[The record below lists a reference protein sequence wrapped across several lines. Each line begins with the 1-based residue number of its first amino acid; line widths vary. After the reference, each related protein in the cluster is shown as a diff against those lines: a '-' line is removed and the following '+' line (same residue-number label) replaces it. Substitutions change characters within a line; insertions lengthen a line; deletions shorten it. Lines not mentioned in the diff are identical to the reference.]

1 MKYLN
6 SYKLFEKLN
15 EIDLPIYKGDPE
27 ELEAEEYLE
36 NILLDLKDLESKFS
50 VGDSSV
56 INQMVPSENWYKNT
70 GVEKGFKNYVSIY
83 IQIMKKEH
91 IQEILNI
98 IKQCIYYMKNNGW
111 KYSIRKDMQHH
122 INVDDILNVFSTY
135 PDDDFKLYYKTINI
149 SFWKI

>member
-15 EIDLPIYKGDPE
+15 KIDLPIYKGDPE
-27 ELEAEEYLE
+27 ELEAKEYLE
-36 NILLDLKDLESKFS
+36 NILLDLKDLESRYS
-50 VGDSSV
+50 VEDSSV
-56 INQMVPSENWYKNT
+56 INQMVPTENWYKNT

-83 IQIMKKEH
+83 IQIMSKDH

-98 IKQCIYYMKNNGW
+98 INQCIYYMKNNAW
-111 KYSIRKDMQHH
+111 KYSIRKDMHH

-135 PDDDFKLYYKTINI
+135 PDADFKLYYKTINI